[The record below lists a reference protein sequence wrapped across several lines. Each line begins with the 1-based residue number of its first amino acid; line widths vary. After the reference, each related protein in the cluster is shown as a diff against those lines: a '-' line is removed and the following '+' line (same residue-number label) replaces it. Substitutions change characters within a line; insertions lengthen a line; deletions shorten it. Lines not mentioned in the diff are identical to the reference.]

1 MKKILITSLVI
12 LGIAVIAALAYFGNQ
27 FVNQHFAQAQ
37 KRVVTDQAIDVI
49 VAPVAVGDVTEV
61 RTYNANISPMYAVD
75 LMPQIQGRLDSL
87 MLKRGD
93 EVVTVSENTEVEQGE
108 IIATLDYAGL
118 KADWDKAE
126 SDYRRALRTEE
137 FMKSEMERQVGL
149 YKQESTTEQQ
159 KDTAIYNHDLAVE
172 DVNQKRAVADQAKW
186 RYEQAFLKAPF
197 DGVVSKVYVD
207 LGATVGPGMPVLR
220 LVDLAQLKVVANVPN
235 RYIGGDGIRGGVTT
249 ADITLE
255 GGLGVLKGEK
265 VNKIYAENEKTTR
278 TNPVE
283 IIIANEKILN
293 PQTNQRE
300 YKVRGNMYASVSF
313 HVRIQTQHIRIQ
325 SDAVIQ
331 KGDETYVFVV
341 DKDNIAHSRK
351 VETGIWEGPYMEIVD
366 GLQPGEILVLAGQT
380 KLVEGTKVNIVKSV
394 APDALLGAPA
404 YKD

>member
-341 DKDNIAHSRK
+341 DKDNIAHSRR

-366 GLQPGEILVLAGQT
+366 GLNPGEILVLGGQT